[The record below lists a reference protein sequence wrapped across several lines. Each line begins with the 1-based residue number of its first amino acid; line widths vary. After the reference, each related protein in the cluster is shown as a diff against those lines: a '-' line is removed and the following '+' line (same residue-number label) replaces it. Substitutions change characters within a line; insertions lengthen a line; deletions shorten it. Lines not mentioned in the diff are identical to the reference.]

1 MLETVDR
8 SAGKIIEKRVTVIKF
23 SRDKCIGK
31 KFCRISVK
39 GWSDL
44 TNLAYLEEGRAT
56 NVGNMVSV
64 REVRVEFNS

>member
-1 MLETVDR
+1 MEER
-8 SAGKIIEKRVTVIKF
+8 GKIIEKGVTVIKF
-23 SRDKCIGK
+23 SRDKCVGK

-44 TNLAYLEEGRAT
+44 TNLEERRAT